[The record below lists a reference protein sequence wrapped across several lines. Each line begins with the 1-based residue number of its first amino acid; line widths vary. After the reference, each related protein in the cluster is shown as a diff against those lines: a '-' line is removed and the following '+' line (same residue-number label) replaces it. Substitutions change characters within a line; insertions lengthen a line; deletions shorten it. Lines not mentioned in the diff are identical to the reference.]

1 MRSRHQLPM
10 AKSREVLT
18 PANQERLTEGRLR
31 ERETWNGAETTT
43 NTSRRGDPVSCIP
56 TNCRGKQSRLC
67 EKKNRRGEDADIDRV
82 EEETIKKLS
91 WRKRGRTGSLQKNK
105 YTVANKYNV
114 LYCYCVCNCFNFF
127 KHRRKQATSRSA
139 RQQILEQLAYSPI
152 HSVTR

>member
-91 WRKRGRTGSLQKNK
+91 WRKRGRTNPLRKERTIDRMLLRINIMC
-105 YTVANKYNV
+105 YTVT
-114 LYCYCVCNCFNFF
+114 VCAFVSSSSNTAESEL
-127 KHRRKQATSRSA
+127 RRARRSRRCTS
-139 RQQILEQLAYSPI
+139 
-152 HSVTR
+152 TDT